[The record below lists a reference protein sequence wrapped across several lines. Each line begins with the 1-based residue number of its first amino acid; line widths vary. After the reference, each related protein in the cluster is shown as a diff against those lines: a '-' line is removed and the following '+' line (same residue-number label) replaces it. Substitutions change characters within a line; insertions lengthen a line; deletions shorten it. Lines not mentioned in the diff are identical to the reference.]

1 MYRSQHARLLWF
13 ERFDAYSEKNSIA
26 ASYPTRLAYQS
37 GIQRRLMKAILDYM
51 KVELPRLRERYCWEI
66 PLIEG
71 FPQSGESSYQA
82 NLALKSFLHRQWKAA
97 DTTPQKLELASLVIS
112 TWGGVRANQQKTL
125 EAYIKEIEQPDPA
138 TPLKGVASYSKLFAI
153 AHPDRYAIYDARVSA
168 CLNAIQ
174 YQAHPN
180 AGLAFNYC
188 PGRNNIIGNSTTRT
202 GFTNM
207 KEFKVQTLVE
217 KGWTRIPRDKT
228 YAAYLELLAKCS
240 SAFPDNER
248 SDFEMILFA
257 NAAMECRKAI
267 SKIT

>member
-1 MYRSQHARLLWF
+1 M
-13 ERFDAYSEKNSIA
+13 
-26 ASYPTRLAYQS
+26 T
-37 GIQRRLMKAILDYM
+37 AILDYM
-51 KVELPRLRERYCWEI
+51 KIELPRLRERYCWEI

-71 FPQSGESSYQA
+71 FPQCGESSYQA
-82 NLALKSFLHRQWKAA
+82 NVALKTFLQRQWNAA
-97 DTTPQKLELASLVIS
+97 AKKEQKLELARLVIAS
-112 TWGGVRANQQKTL
+112 WGGVRANMQATL
-125 EAYIKEIEQPDPA
+125 EAYISEIEKPHPA

-153 AHPDRYAIYDARVSA
+153 AHPDRYAIYDARVAA

-174 YQAHPN
+174 YQADPN

-202 GFTNM
+202 GFANM
-207 KEFKVQTLVE
+207 KEFKVQTLVGN
-217 KGWTRIPRDKT
+217 GWTRIPRDKT
-228 YAAYLELLAKCS
+228 YAAYLKLLAKCS
-240 SAFPDNER
+240 DAFPENER